1 MLWGWQKYDCLIF
14 TTFFTQ
20 KSKIMTELLW
30 CIAIQFKK
38 RLFVLS
44 SKVLKN
50 CLKASCTRK
59 ILRKEIEKKTK
70 KTIKGKQ
77 PAIIAI
83 NHPFCKESV
92 LFPTHH
98 FN

>member
-1 MLWGWQKYDCLIF
+1 METVFTFTIRTYVFICRQIF
-14 TTFFTQ
+14 
-20 KSKIMTELLW
+20 SK
-30 CIAIQFKK
+30 K
-38 RLFVLS
+38 
-44 SKVLKN
+44 
-50 CLKASCTRK
+50 CLKASYTRK
-59 ILRKEIEKKTK
+59 ILRKEIEK

>member
-1 MLWGWQKYDCLIF
+1 METVFTFTINTSSCYIGVVKYL
-14 TTFFTQ
+14 
-20 KSKIMTELLW
+20 
-30 CIAIQFKK
+30 KK
-38 RLFVLS
+38 
-44 SKVLKN
+44 

-59 ILRKEIEKKTK
+59 ILRKEIEK